1 MPSVTAQVHASNANG
16 ERDPMRMKRKVESD
30 EHRRQRLEQNAQQRL
45 ENVAAANKAADD
57 MVRLSIG
64 LHGA

>member
-1 MPSVTAQVHASNANG
+1 
-16 ERDPMRMKRKVESD
+16 MRMKRKVESD